1 MTRATAACR
10 CRRSVEIPSA
20 AVDESALR
28 GIYNYRRLTD
38 AVASAGQPTEEE
50 LAAVARAGFET
61 VINLALHDAEYS
73 LPDERR
79 AVESL
84 GMRYI
89 HIPVEWERPS
99 RADLERFF
107 EVMDELAGKRL
118 FVHCAANKRV
128 SVFIALYRRLRQGWA
143 AEAVMPDVLAIWE
156 PDPVW
161 SAYMREMSLPVHLP
175 ATETR

>member
-1 MTRATAACR
+1 M
-10 CRRSVEIPSA
+10 VFIDM
-20 AVDESALR
+20 DESALQ

-38 AVASAGQPTEEE
+38 AVATAGQPTEEE
-50 LAAVARAGFET
+50 LEAVAQAGFEV

-73 LPDERR
+73 LPDEPGTV
-79 AVESL
+79 ATL

-107 EVMDELAGKRL
+107 EVMDELTGRRL

-128 SVFIALYRRLRQGWA
+128 SVFMALYRRLRQGWPPD
-143 AEAVMPDVLAIWE
+143 AVMPDVLAIWE

-161 SAYMREMSLPVHLP
+161 STYLSEMSLSIHMP
-175 ATETR
+175 ATETK